1 MRLHVASRFVEHEP
15 SPFCEHAS
23 HLESG
28 TLDSQARNF
37 AGISKLKESQYIYK
51 SKGVV
56 PQWNDLSYAKA
67 RQSGF
72 AATFKFEIAGER
84 KMPREAAF
92 RRAIWSGLDADAE
105 FVRLLIA
112 RARV

>member
-23 HLESG
+23 HLEGG

-37 AGISKLKESQYIYK
+37 AGISKLEESQYIYK

-56 PQWNDLSYAKA
+56 PLRNDLSYAKA

-72 AATFKFEIAGER
+72 AATFKS
-84 KMPREAAF
+84 
-92 RRAIWSGLDADAE
+92 AIEGKE
-105 FVRLLIA
+105 KC
-112 RARV
+112 RARRHFVGRFGRA